1 MGFLVSIT
9 LALSAIVSVS
19 SASQLDALTLM
30 NTIGS
35 PDREIQSV
43 GKKRASR
50 SLNFEKEKE
59 ALSAELGYLKS
70 ARSSADQ
77 VTLLKTLNS
86 LRYSRENKQQMS
98 VLATVKLFQYF
109 ESMTESAKNSFR
121 EFFYAETDRYM
132 DVPERNRA
140 YLAALE
146 DMGVSAWTLLE
157 PNVVNAVNAD
167 EQGAMEVLVAGLSLA
182 NAYEQDIDELIKL
195 AESKG
200 GEYFVQNN
208 PGGMLVAYEF
218 FRTFLFNLRARDGS
232 ATVCTYKPGEM
243 CHRWGDAQQKTIAEL
258 NTAVVNAKAS
268 IVAKKEAAAQ
278 RAANAA
284 AAFDEAKRTALKL
297 GDSNSVVMCHSD
309 ANSGDEYSPQN
320 IQTVVIDLYANLQ
333 ALPEGMSGEFN
344 PPEKGEF
351 EKTVDYEAR
360 IAGLRA
366 HHESSLNKAQQKA
379 QASLNAR
386 GPYLAKE
393 LSARITRIPVQNIIY
408 DADAELFEGEIL
420 VGSPAQ
426 PLPVRLSNVP
436 GDPRTEK
443 PLLQKAKPCF
453 VYVYRPEGEALVY
466 KDTVLIQDTG
476 PKETW
481 RVYEVDKLDVPEGLG
496 RIDVS
501 LATIA
506 RLEGEQAAAHKQA
519 EAERERNAKL
529 AAARARQAEK
539 EQKTRLEAL
548 MKSGKA
554 MPGAALCS
562 SSHYAKQAQNI
573 YDSFPANQK
582 YIAEAQLEKMDC
594 GIVPPGSEGLPLID
608 ASVVGNGLV
617 RFTLNTGTVVFT
629 NAGNIVPR

>member
-1 MGFLVSIT
+1 MGFLISIT
-9 LALSAIVSVS
+9 LALSVIVSVS
-19 SASQLDALTLM
+19 SASQLDALTFM
-30 NTIGS
+30 KGAF
-35 PDREIQSV
+35 PDREIQSI

-59 ALSAELGYLKS
+59 ALSAELAYLRS

-77 VTLLKTLNS
+77 IALLKTLNS
-86 LRYSRENKQQMS
+86 LRYSRENRQQMS
-98 VLATVKLFQYF
+98 VLATVKLFQHF
-109 ESMTESAKNSFR
+109 EVMGESAKDNFR
-121 EFFYAETDRYM
+121 EFLYKKTTRHMNVY
-132 DVPERNRA
+132 ERNEA
-140 YLAALE
+140 YLRALE
-146 DMGVSAWTLLE
+146 DMGISAWPLLE
-157 PNVVNAVNAD
+157 PSVANAVNAD
-167 EQGAMEVLVAGLSLA
+167 EQGAMETLVAGLWLA
-182 NAYEQDIDELIKL
+182 NAYEKDIDELIKL
-195 AESKG
+195 AESKDG
-200 GEYFVQNN
+200 KSFVNKN
-208 PGGMLVAYEF
+208 PRGFVAAERF
-218 FRTFLFNLRARDGS
+218 FGRFLFTLRARDGS
-232 ATVCTYKPGEM
+232 ATVCIYKPGEM
-243 CHRWGDAQQKTIAEL
+243 CHRWSHAQQKTINEL
-258 NTAVVNAKAS
+258 NTAVVNANAS
-268 IVAKKEAAAQ
+268 IVAKKEAAAE

-284 AAFDEAKRTALKL
+284 VAFDEAKKTALKL

-309 ANSGDEYSPQN
+309 VNSGDEYSQQN

-344 PPEKGEF
+344 PPGKGEF

-366 HHESSLNKAQQKA
+366 RHESSLNKARQKA
-379 QASLNAR
+379 QANLNAR

-393 LSARITRIPVQNIIY
+393 LSARITRIPVQNITY

-426 PLPVRLSNVP
+426 TLPVRLSNVP

-453 VYVYRPEGEALVY
+453 VYVYQPEEEALAY

-476 PKETW
+476 PKESL

-506 RLEGEQAAAHKQA
+506 RIEREQATAHKQA

-529 AAARARQAEK
+529 AAARARETKK
-539 EQKTRLEAL
+539 ELKARLEAL

-562 SSHYAKQAQNI
+562 SPHYAKQAQNI

-594 GIVPPGSEGLPLID
+594 AIVPPGSEGLPLID
-608 ASVVGNGLV
+608 ASNVGNGLV
-617 RFTLNTGTVVFT
+617 RFTLITGTVVFT
-629 NAGNIVPR
+629 NAGNIVPQ